1 MKPTRMRNVPLSTLS
16 FVAFFAAAVAL
27 HAGAGT
33 TAGSASAAPVSNGPE
48 RAIMLDVR
56 VPDGGWVISIEEVWR
71 LEDQLVVV
79 ARANRPQN
87 VLGAQMVC
95 TMGDVVNGQFPDL
108 PTQYV
113 LLGRNW
119 NTAKTGADAFLDE
132 KSDLYRNR
140 RKGERL
146 FKRKV

>member
-1 MKPTRMRNVPLSTLS
+1 MRNVPLSTLS

-33 TAGSASAAPVSNGPE
+33 TAGSAASSSTSPVSTGPD
-48 RAIMLDVR
+48 RAIALDVR

-71 LEDQLVVV
+71 MDDRLVVV

-95 TMGDVVNGQFPDL
+95 TMGDVVSGQFPDL
-108 PTQYV
+108 PTHFV

-119 NTAKTGADAFLDE
+119 NTATTGADSCLDE
-132 KSDLYRNR
+132 KSDIYRNR